1 MTFKMKV
8 EAIPGIQEA
17 FDLPLPEGRSL
28 CPACKGTRIYRS
40 RYNGQ
45 EPISKEDYSPCCSCR
60 GLGHVSAPGLVQ
72 TCPARMQGLG
82 PWDREEGLDRW
93 YFRGQDLVCSFCG
106 SIHPARF
113 RELVAL
119 VCQEDSQVTIS
130 QGKPGKMYVNRPDV
144 PNASVGGI
152 KFYVYHYEFEE
163 RKSLKAEDEA
173 LLHKAL
179 KISDAK
185 QEKSFSELKLG

>member
-1 MTFKMKV
+1 M
-8 EAIPGIQEA
+8 
-17 FDLPLPEGRSL
+17 
-28 CPACKGTRIYRS
+28 
-40 RYNGQ
+40 
-45 EPISKEDYSPCCSCR
+45 
-60 GLGHVSAPGLVQ
+60 
-72 TCPARMQGLG
+72 
-82 PWDREEGLDRW
+82 
-93 YFRGQDLVCSFCG
+93 
-106 SIHPARF
+106 
-113 RELVAL
+113 